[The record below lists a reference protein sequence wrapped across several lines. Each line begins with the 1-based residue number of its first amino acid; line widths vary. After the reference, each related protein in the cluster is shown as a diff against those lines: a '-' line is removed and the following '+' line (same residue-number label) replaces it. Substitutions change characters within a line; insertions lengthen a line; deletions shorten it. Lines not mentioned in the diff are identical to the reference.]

1 MVTLIRSQVCMP
13 VWTSRNSTNPKRIHA
28 RHYAMKV
35 MIFLLALMPLDRLIW
50 LGLTDNLGANPVEFI
65 TRSTGT
71 WALVLLCTTLAMTP
85 LRLLTASL
93 FWIKIRR
100 MLGLFSFFYAAIH
113 FLIWLWLDQNFDF
126 ISMLKDIVKRPY
138 ITMGF
143 TSFVLLIPLAVT
155 SNQWMQRRLGRRWSQ
170 LHRLI
175 YVIACTVIL
184 HYWWHKAGKN
194 DLQTVSIYAAIVGL
208 LLCCRI
214 PMIRSKLTLK

>member
-1 MVTLIRSQVCMP
+1 
-13 VWTSRNSTNPKRIHA
+13 
-28 RHYAMKV
+28 MKV

-113 FLIWLWLDQNFDF
+113 FLIWLWLDQNFDLS
-126 ISMLKDIVKRPY
+126 SMLKDIVKRPY

-143 TSFVLLIPLAVT
+143 TSLVLLIPLAIT
-155 SNQWMQRRLGRRWSQ
+155 SNQWMQRKLGRRWSQ

-175 YVIACTVIL
+175 YVIVCTAIL

>member
-1 MVTLIRSQVCMP
+1 MGMEIKSPACIQA
-13 VWTSRNSTNPKRIHA
+13 WISRNSIKR
-28 RHYAMKV
+28 YLMKAV
-35 MIFLLALMPLDRLIW
+35 IFLLALLPLDRLVW
-50 LGLTDNLGANPVEFI
+50 LGFTDGLGANPIEFI

-71 WALVLLCTTLAMTP
+71 WALVMLCLTLAMTP
-85 LRLLTASL
+85 LRLLTGLA

-113 FLIWLWLDQNFDF
+113 FLIWIYLDQNFDLAA
-126 ISMLKDIVKRPY
+126 MVKDVIKRPY

-143 TSFVLLIPLAVT
+143 VSLLMMIPLAMT
-155 SNQWMQRRLGRRWSQ
+155 SNHWMQRKLGRRWAQ

-175 YVIACTVIL
+175 YVIACSVIL

-194 DLQTVSIYAAIVGL
+194 DLDTVSIYAGVVVL

-214 PMIRSKLTLK
+214 PMIRGKLSFK